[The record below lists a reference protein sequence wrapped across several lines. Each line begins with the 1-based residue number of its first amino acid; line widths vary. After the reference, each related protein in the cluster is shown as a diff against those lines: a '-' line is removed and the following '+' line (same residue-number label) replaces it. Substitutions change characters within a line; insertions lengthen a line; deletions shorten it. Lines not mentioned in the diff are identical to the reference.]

1 MTEEKNFSDRTTENG
16 PASEDEVNQL
26 EDQSLE
32 EDGTRKGEITPLTK
46 TELED
51 EKDEN
56 GEGQEDLQSS
66 LDASRDKA
74 QEYLE
79 GWQRSRAE
87 FANYKKRI
95 MREKK
100 DIHKVA
106 RAEVIKLYLDIADDL
121 GRALQDRPEEGEGAA
136 WAQGIELIYKKL
148 LTRLESEGVKRMDA
162 EGEIFDPNIHEAVF
176 QEEND
181 QYESGRV
188 IEVIQDGYY
197 LGDRVLRPAL
207 VRVAA

>member
-1 MTEEKNFSDRTTENG
+1 MTEERNFSDRTTENG
-16 PASEDEVNQL
+16 PTSEDEANQL
-26 EDQSLE
+26 GDQSLE
-32 EDGTRKGEITPLTK
+32 EDGTRKGEISPLTK

-51 EKDEN
+51 EV
-56 GEGQEDLQSS
+56 
-66 LDASRDKA
+66 DASRDEA

-136 WAQGIELIYKKL
+136 WAKGIELIYKKL
-148 LTRLESEGVKRMDA
+148 LTRLESEGVERMDA

-197 LGDRVLRPAL
+197 LGDKVLRPAL

>member
-1 MTEEKNFSDRTTENG
+1 MTEEKKISDRTADND
-16 PASEDEVNQL
+16 PVSEDEVNQMKS
-26 EDQSLE
+26 QTLE
-32 EDGTRKGEITPLTK
+32 EGENQQKEIRPLEEA
-46 TELED
+46 ELEN
-51 EKDEN
+51 EEQEN
-56 GEGQEDLQSS
+56 EEEQEVLQAS
-66 LDASRDKA
+66 LDASREKA

-106 RAEVIKLYLDIADDL
+106 RGEVIKLYLDIADDL

-136 WAQGIELIYKKL
+136 WAVGIELIYKKL
-148 LTRLESEGVKRMDA
+148 LSRLEAEGVERIEA
-162 EGEIFDPNIHEAVF
+162 EGEPFDPNIHEAVF
-176 QEEND
+176 QEDND
-181 QYESGRV
+181 EYESGRV

-197 LGDRVLRPAL
+197 LGDKVLRPAL

>member
-1 MTEEKNFSDRTTENG
+1 MTEERNFSDRTTENG
-16 PASEDEVNQL
+16 PSPED
-26 EDQSLE
+26 
-32 EDGTRKGEITPLTK
+32 DGTMKGEISPLTE
-46 TELED
+46 TELEVEGD
-51 EKDEN
+51 EDRE
-56 GEGQEDLQSS
+56 EQEDLQAT

-136 WAQGIELIYKKL
+136 WAKGIELIYKKL
-148 LTRLESEGVKRMDA
+148 LTRLESEGVERMDA

-197 LGDRVLRPAL
+197 LGDKVLRPAL

>member
-1 MTEEKNFSDRTTENG
+1 MTEEKKVSDRTTENG
-16 PASEDEVNQL
+16 PTSED
-26 EDQSLE
+26 
-32 EDGTRKGEITPLTK
+32 DGTRKGEISPLTK

-51 EKDEN
+51 EV
-56 GEGQEDLQSS
+56 
-66 LDASRDKA
+66 DASRDKA

-136 WAQGIELIYKKL
+136 WAKGIELIYKKL
-148 LTRLESEGVKRMDA
+148 LTRLESEGVERMDA

-197 LGDRVLRPAL
+197 LGDKVLRPAL